1 MSRNEDEEG
10 IENMNTVDEPV
21 EKYSGEHGGR
31 IWKIYEGI
39 ADRNS

>member
-21 EKYSGEHGGR
+21 EKYSVEHGGR
-31 IWKIYEGI
+31 LWKIYEGI